1 MTGPLMKG
9 VVCKICGF
17 AEHDI
22 LYRGPIRVG
31 RFGQLSAES
40 HTVWRCGGCWAGY
53 LPAPEADYVSGEYRI
68 LVDGSDTAE
77 DFYRLHDG
85 EQAEKLRLL
94 GTGGLRGSV
103 VMDVGCGAGSFL
115 DLVKGLCR
123 LTIGIEPT
131 ASLRQ
136 AVVAKGH
143 VAFPYCSDVAAEWEG
158 RVDVAALFSV
168 IEHVDDPR
176 GLLKD
181 IRRLLRPGGRLLL
194 STPNRRDWLLDVL
207 PDDYASFFYRLVHT
221 WYFDAD
227 ALRRLVELA
236 GFAQASVVYS
246 HRFDL
251 SNAVLWL
258 REKRPTGLGKLD
270 VPDSADSIFRATL
283 EASGRAD
290 YLYCSCIN
298 G

>member
-1 MTGPLMKG
+1 MKG
-9 VVCKICGF
+9 VACAICGC
-17 AEHDI
+17 AEHDV

-31 RFGQLSAES
+31 RFGHLSAEP
-40 HTVWRCGGCWAGY
+40 HTIWRCGGCCAGY
-53 LPAPEADYVSGEYRI
+53 LPAPETDYESGAYRT
-68 LVDGSDTAE
+68 LVDGGDTAE

-94 GTGGLRGSV
+94 GTEGLRGAV
-103 VMDVGCGAGSFL
+103 LMDVGCGAGSFL
-115 DLVKGLCR
+115 DLVKGVCR
-123 LTIGIEPT
+123 VTIGIEPT

-143 VAFPYCSDVAAEWEG
+143 VGFPYCSDAAAEWEG

-168 IEHVDDPR
+168 IEHVPDPKA
-176 GLLKD
+176 LLHD

-207 PDDYASFFYRLVHT
+207 PDDYAPFFYRLVHT

-227 ALRRLVELA
+227 AMRRLAELA
-236 GFAQASVVYS
+236 GFAQASVFYS

-258 REKRPTGLGKLD
+258 RDKRPTGLGKLD
-270 VPDSADSIFRATL
+270 LPGSADSIFRATL
-283 EASGRAD
+283 EGSGRAD
-290 YLYCSCIN
+290 YLYCSCTN